1 MIYKLG
7 YFAIPYFY
15 AIYNDVATL
24 PNGRKAYLAAL
35 LATIVG
41 LSVYWGDTWYGM
53 LSAFSGVMCVVL
65 VAEKRLSNFGWGLL
79 NCSLY
84 GFISYQNG
92 YFGDMTLNWM
102 VYVPFQFIGFY
113 LWNRSLQDE
122 VEVTSKSLAW
132 WDILNIATA
141 TAVAVYIGHEILVK
155 FGGNHPWLDSFN
167 VVLSLVATVLMAK
180 RYAEQWLCW
189 ILVNLSGIAM
199 WVKATMAND
208 GEGVATLIMWSAFL
222 LNSLYGYYRWKT
234 TAERG

>member
-24 PNGRKAYLAAL
+24 PNGRKAYLAAM

-65 VAEKRLSNFGWGLL
+65 VAEKRLSNFGWGLI

-92 YFGDMTLNWM
+92 YFGT
-102 VYVPFQFIGFY
+102 
-113 LWNRSLQDE
+113 
-122 VEVTSKSLAW
+122 
-132 WDILNIATA
+132 
-141 TAVAVYIGHEILVK
+141 
-155 FGGNHPWLDSFN
+155 
-167 VVLSLVATVLMAK
+167 
-180 RYAEQWLCW
+180 
-189 ILVNLSGIAM
+189 
-199 WVKATMAND
+199 
-208 GEGVATLIMWSAFL
+208 
-222 LNSLYGYYRWKT
+222 
-234 TAERG
+234 

>member
-1 MIYKLG
+1 ML
-7 YFAIPYFY
+7 
-15 AIYNDVATL
+15 IYNDIATL
-24 PNGRKAYLAAL
+24 PNGRKAYLMAM

-41 LSVYWGDTWYGM
+41 LSIYWGDTWYGM

-65 VAEKRLSNFGWGLL
+65 VAEKRLSNFAWGLI
-79 NCSLY
+79 NCGLY

-92 YFGDMTLNWM
+92 FFGDMTLNWV

-113 LWNRSLQDE
+113 LWNKSLQDDI
-122 VEVTSKSLAW
+122 EVTSKSLHW
-132 WDILNIATA
+132 VDVFNLSML
-141 TAVAVYIGHEILVK
+141 VAFLVYTGYKVLS
-155 FGGNHPWLDSFN
+155 FYGGNHPVLDSFN

-199 WVKATMAND
+199 WVQTTLTNG

-222 LNSLYGYYRWKT
+222 INSIYGYYRWKS
-234 TAERG
+234 TAEIN